1 MSKFTVN
8 YMPSELSKVDMKA
21 IRDRITPS
29 MRSDETNQYQCDEI
43 LQEFW
48 QIQKI
53 VEACEWC
60 DYLEI

>member
-1 MSKFTVN
+1 MAKFIVN

-21 IRDRITPS
+21 IRDKITPS
-29 MRSDETNQYQCDEI
+29 LVWDESNQYNCDAI
-43 LQEFW
+43 LSEFW